1 LRIRNLQVFAIL
13 RMDFL
18 HTLEY
23 TVCALVVDKRMFFV
37 DIHFVDNQHHLR
49 LTEINEKFTK
59 GYLQLSEI

>member
-1 LRIRNLQVFAIL
+1 
-13 RMDFL
+13 MDFL